1 MAEQIPN
8 GPCFQPEWDLRARL
22 CRILFF
28 YCANDCLRSRI
39 GGKHSPMRRLGAEHF
54 GGFPIPDSGERVD
67 GRTSVLIIDD
77 DPTHLRIYGWIVDA
91 AGYTAMPALVT
102 ADRID
107 FPDGPV
113 DLVVMDYR
121 LTGQITAVQAAQ
133 AIRQRFPEAPII
145 VLSDVY
151 DLPMD
156 IAPYAKAFVRK
167 GEPAKLVATLARYAQ
182 GAARSDGAA

>member
-1 MAEQIPN
+1 MSAIANFSGMP
-8 GPCFQPEWDLRARL
+8 AR
-22 CRILFF
+22 
-28 YCANDCLRSRI
+28 RS
-39 GGKHSPMRRLGAEHF
+39 S
-54 GGFPIPDSGERVD
+54 VD
-67 GRTSVLIIDD
+67 GKTSVLIIDD

-91 AGYTAMPALVT
+91 AGYAAKPALVT

-121 LTGQITAVQAAQ
+121 LTGQLTAVQAAE
-133 AIRQRFPEAPII
+133 AIRRRFPEAPII

-151 DLPMD
+151 DLPVD

-167 GEPAKLVATLARYAQ
+167 GEPAKLVATLALHVPAEKRP
-182 GAARSDGAA
+182 GSAA